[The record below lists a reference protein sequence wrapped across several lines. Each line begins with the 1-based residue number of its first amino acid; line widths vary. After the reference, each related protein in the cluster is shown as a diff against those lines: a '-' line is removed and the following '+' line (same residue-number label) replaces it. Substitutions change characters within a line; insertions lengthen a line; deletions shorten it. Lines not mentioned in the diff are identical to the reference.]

1 MAPNAKRWV
10 AMRPQV
16 GNLSM
21 PIKDAED
28 QLSKIFHGTGTEL
41 VEDASH
47 FDPIV
52 GVRIASIPGCHQQ
65 TICLLTDLVQ
75 VGGIVMA
82 IPQHEAHICRHFAQ
96 QGRSRRT
103 HGDSGGSQDSG
114 DGKPNRRDH

>member
-1 MAPNAKRWV
+1 MAPDAKRWV

-28 QLSKIFHGTGTEL
+28 QLSKIIHGTGTEL

-82 IPQHEAHICRHFAQ
+82 IPRPARSAHLPALRATGQ
-96 QGRSRRT
+96 EQADSRR
-103 HGDSGGSQDSG
+103 
-114 DGKPNRRDH
+114 